1 VIRLRP
7 ATKGLRRLRPTPFP
21 ATGLAARPT
30 PPPEPAFTPTAASS
44 RATQAG
50 MRALLV
56 LIGVLLAAV
65 VIAPIALSS
74 QDLVAWA
81 GSPDGLGLTRPWD
94 VLTFVA
100 LDAAAAVCVGMVV
113 YAAWR
118 GEPAGA
124 FGLLVWAFA
133 ATSAWANYRHG
144 TRPGAPAD
152 AWWFFPAMSLAG
164 PALLEVTMRRVRRW
178 VQTAAGRYER
188 PLPHFRLARW
198 LIALP
203 ETWRAWRLAVT
214 EGYWRPED
222 AIAAARAVGHADSQP
237 APTTTGAV
245 EARGAGDGTRTPAP
259 EALEPA
265 TRAHNEGRGGAA
277 PDDERAS
284 APEATRV
291 KTSGATPARPT
302 ARATVHRGEAR
313 ARVLAALDP
322 DVARPAASLVSPRE
336 LHVATVRRHLRDL
349 AGEGLAIRLA
359 DGTWRRAL
367 DALPSTGA
375 PDEGGPRRS
384 SPAVPAREPVE
395 PGSATGAHGDA
406 HEGAYAAGLPPHA
419 PDTEPD
425 ARFGDVRPAAQ
436 SAAEGASDPRPPSAA
451 PTASSPGRAFVSAF
465 PGARARANARPAD
478 NGTDPR
484 PASAAKLGG
493 AQ

>member
-1 VIRLRP
+1 
-7 ATKGLRRLRPTPFP
+7 
-21 ATGLAARPT
+21 
-30 PPPEPAFTPTAASS
+30 
-44 RATQAG
+44 

-81 GSPDGLGLTRPWD
+81 GSPDGLGLDRPWD

-222 AIAAARAVGHADSQP
+222 AIAAARAVGHAAAQP
-237 APTTTGAV
+237 TPTTTGAV

-259 EALEPA
+259 EALVPA

-284 APEATRV
+284 TPGATRV

-302 ARATVHRGEAR
+302 ARASAHRGEAR
-313 ARVLAALDP
+313 ACVLAALDP
-322 DVARPAASLVSPRE
+322 EVARPAASLVSPRE

-367 DALPSTGA
+367 GALPSTRA
-375 PDEGGPRRS
+375 PDKGGPRRS
-384 SPAVPAREPVE
+384 SLAISAREPVE
-395 PGSATGAHGDA
+395 LGGAIGVHGDA
-406 HEGAYAAGLPPHA
+406 YAAARTPHT
-419 PDTEPD
+419 PDTKPD
-425 ARFGDVRPAAQ
+425 ARFDDVRPDAQ
-436 SAAEGASDPRPPSAA
+436 PTGERASDPRAPSVASG
-451 PTASSPGRAFVSAF
+451 ASSPVRAFVPAF
-465 PGARARANARPAD
+465 PGARDQENARPAD
-478 NGTDPR
+478 NGTHPP
-484 PASAAKLGG
+484 PASAAEPGG
-493 AQ
+493 TQ